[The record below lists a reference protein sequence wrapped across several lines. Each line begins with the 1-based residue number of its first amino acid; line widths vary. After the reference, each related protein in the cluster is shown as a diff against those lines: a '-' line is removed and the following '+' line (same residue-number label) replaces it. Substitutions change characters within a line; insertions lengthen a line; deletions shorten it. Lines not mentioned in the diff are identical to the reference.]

1 MVSNLLV
8 NDNSFTLLRNSV
20 WGIVIGVS
28 IIACSRSARSESEVV
43 NHSDVYIIHPVKK
56 DTSVFQDFQGITQF
70 TQHLQIRAQS
80 TGIVAKSF
88 IAVSHRIEIKKP
100 LFIIKS
106 REAALLN
113 SVSGSDN
120 ILSKVADT
128 VFAFSPGIVD
138 QVTVQPGDFVQE
150 GDLLATC
157 VSQQSMRVVVSIP
170 LEEDVTHFQ
179 NTVCSILFPDG
190 KILKGTIGAG
200 LPVASN
206 NDQTNQFLVYPESVY
221 GLSENIH
228 VRVRV
233 KKLDIEGGIFVPK
246 SSVYTNEE
254 LTKYWILKV
263 VHDSI
268 AVKVPVMPG
277 IDLDSLVQLKNNTV
291 RLTDAIVLKGGYALP
306 DSSIV
311 NVLQPG
317 EYGKK

>member
-1 MVSNLLV
+1 MV
-8 NDNSFTLLRNSV
+8 R
-20 WGIVIGVS
+20 
-28 IIACSRSARSESEVV
+28 
-43 NHSDVYIIHPVKK
+43 
-56 DTSVFQDFQGITQF
+56 
-70 TQHLQIRAQS
+70 
-80 TGIVAKSF
+80 
-88 IAVSHRIEIKKP
+88 
-100 LFIIKS
+100 
-106 REAALLN
+106 
-113 SVSGSDN
+113 
-120 ILSKVADT
+120 
-128 VFAFSPGIVD
+128 
-138 QVTVQPGDFVQE
+138 
-150 GDLLATC
+150 
-157 VSQQSMRVVVSIP
+157 
-170 LEEDVTHFQ
+170 
-179 NTVCSILFPDG
+179 SILFPDG

-311 NVLQPG
+311 SVLQPG